1 MLFPEAEIEC
11 PNCGKKQ
18 IKQIRVREIQDEWS
32 IGDVYR
38 CEAVGGH
45 DTNAG
50 CGKRL
55 VVNVR
60 TQLFTKACTF
70 EDL

>member
-1 MLFPEAEIEC
+1 MIFTNQEIEC
-11 PNCGKKQ
+11 PNCGQKQ
-18 IKQIRVREIQDEWS
+18 MKQIRVREIDNKFH

-38 CEAVGGH
+38 CEVVGGH

-50 CGKRL
+50 CGKLL

-60 TQLFTKACTF
+60 TQLTTKVSIT
-70 EDL
+70 EE